1 MKFTIS
7 SSELSAILN
16 TSSSVIG
23 SNSVL
28 PIVEDFL
35 FNIQGETLE
44 ITATNLENT
53 IVTTMDVS
61 SEEDIKIAIPAK
73 ILIETMK
80 SLPEQ
85 PVTFDINPDNFAIEL
100 TTAFGK
106 YKLAGDNPEEFPE
119 TSTNQDT
126 ESFKL
131 SGKTLENAITK
142 TIFATSSD
150 ELRLAM
156 MGVYM
161 QIDFNTVTFVATD
174 AHKLV
179 KYQFGSIESDQ
190 TASMIL
196 PKKGLILLKNSIS
209 GGDDVQI
216 SFNQKN
222 VFFEF
227 DKTTIICRLID
238 AKYPDYNSVIP
249 LENPQILKINRT
261 DLINSLKRINIYAN
275 KTTNQAVFNLSDKS
289 LTISTQDLDFSN
301 EATEQIACDYIGE
314 PMSIGFNVK
323 FLAEMLSVIGNK
335 EIEIQMSTPNRPG
348 ILVPT
353 DQNENEDLLMRVMP
367 LMASY

>member
-335 EIEIQMSTPNRPG
+335 EIDLQMSTPNRPG